1 MPIINEELRNI
12 KEGCSLV
19 CSNISYKYYCKK
31 DIVSICIQADTNW
44 DYSDYYTFSY
54 NYKTAKAVTNKQL
67 IKKAGLTEKKLV
79 KLAKKKCNIFVP
91 AKKTVTKVVLS
102 SQMYINNKGK
112 LVVILPEKSQA
123 GAEFY
128 YHKYTF

>member
-1 MPIINEELRNI
+1 MTE
-12 KEGCSLV
+12 
-19 CSNISYKYYCKK
+19 
-31 DIVSICIQADTNW
+31 
-44 DYSDYYTFSY
+44 FSY
-54 NYKTAKAVTNKQL
+54 V
-67 IKKAGLTEKKLV
+67 IRDEAGIHARPAGELV